1 MKRWLFALSM
11 SLALNANADSM
22 AVNIDALQVPVRTI
36 FPTHITHVEQAVTWL
51 IEPMGYR
58 ILTDYP
64 APESAKLLLSRPIPP
79 SAKLHR
85 TMALVD
91 AIQLLIGEENTII
104 LDNEHQLITF
114 SRGN

>member
-1 MKRWLFALSM
+1 MKKWLFALSM
-11 SLALNANADSM
+11 TLALNANAGSM

-64 APESAKLLLSRPIPP
+64 APESAKILLSKPIPAA
-79 SAKLHR
+79 AKMHR
-85 TMALVD
+85 TMAMVD